1 MKQTC
6 DCFVFQI
13 INAAVI
19 FLLAQDYPE
28 NKALMLAGF
37 VLPPR

>member
-6 DCFVFQI
+6 DCFVFQV

-19 FLLAQDYPE
+19 FLLAQDYPD
-28 NKALMLAGF
+28 LD
-37 VLPPR
+37 